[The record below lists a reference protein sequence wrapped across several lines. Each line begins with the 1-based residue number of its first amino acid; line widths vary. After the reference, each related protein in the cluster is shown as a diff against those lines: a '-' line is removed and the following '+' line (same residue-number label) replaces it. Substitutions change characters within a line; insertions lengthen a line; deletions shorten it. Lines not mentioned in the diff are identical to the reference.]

1 MVLWWWRSSRQLEFS
16 SNKTT
21 HAVDAELD
29 MRRSAPRPS
38 TIANR
43 LSRLLRWM
51 MPQGSSIGPPMS
63 SVARELE
70 EVFPSS
76 DNRG

>member
-1 MVLWWWRSSRQLEFS
+1 
-16 SNKTT
+16 
-21 HAVDAELD
+21 